1 MLDITGSMGHIIEQA
16 KNKLTEILIKSKQ
29 HYKGLKK
36 SLWLSNFDWL
46 DTNFRVAFVGYRDYG
61 D

>member
-36 SLWLSNFDWL
+36 SL
-46 DTNFRVAFVGYRDYG
+46 
-61 D
+61 